1 MIEKVFHFSLD
12 VLCINVRETERVKKK
27 AEAAEKRSD
36 RIIFCIQDA
45 SKLLFYNMKKLSTD
59 HESLI
64 LFYNNFLF
72 LI

>member
-1 MIEKVFHFSLD
+1 MHK
-12 VLCINVRETERVKKK
+12 RERVKKK
-27 AEAAEKRSD
+27 TEAAEKRSN
-36 RIIFCIQDA
+36 RIIFCIQDARYA